1 MELRYHSGW
10 PQAYLH
16 FRKDDDPK
24 WTNPPGTKF
33 EKNTD
38 GTWSMK
44 LQAKTLEFVCN
55 NGSNDWD
62 KPRQGG
68 NYRIQGPGQYELCA
82 GEIKVSKAPEIVQE
96 SHPTVT
102 RSSSSSKLTAP
113 EPFQSKASMFR
124 AMSKSILGPVEAQEG
139 TGTETNGQ
147 AMMRAPSGNRLNRAP
162 SGMMVTSQEGPMKL
176 TYITGWEKPYLHC
189 CKDGGAW
196 TTSPGLPWI
205 AGTDGRFTLEVK
217 ASKLEFVCNNGG
229 SGWDKA
235 ASGGNYVIDAPGEYT
250 IKGGK
255 IKRTLPPPLPPRL
268 AVVNA
273 VGPSSVEIAW
283 NPPDDEDGMTGYR
296 IYQEGIAEKVAETE
310 VATRMATIGNL
321 KGATEYTFKIT
332 SVNEDGIE
340 SQPTSVDAKSG
351 SPGKPGPP
359 SFLHVTSHS
368 PTFIELAWGPPQDIG
383 GASVTAYHIFR
394 DGVAVDT
401 VIAKDVET
409 GENHKNLTWKDEAV
423 EAGGKYRYTVSAMHM
438 PDRTASQ
445 ADLRELLE
453 KRASHSLLEV
463 PEEDNEGPS
472 CEEVQAAAITPLK
485 MPKLGEQVTHVILQG
500 FNWWSCE
507 NKNGWYKV
515 LTSKVPDVK
524 AAGFDMIWL
533 PPPAKCVDLRG
544 YLPSVWYDL
553 NSYYGSQEDLKA
565 LGAALCEAGIA
576 PMMDTVINHRC
587 ASKQDGRGKY
597 TVFEQPDWGAW
608 AICRN
613 DNSGV
618 GEGANSTGELL
629 EYAPDI
635 DHTNPKIQKDVKEW
649 INWIFEEVGFCAL
662 RLDFVIGFS
671 PSFQEQYVR
680 AAGSP
685 FTVSEYWHG
694 DPQVLRNYVNASK
707 GAIAVFDFPVYYTL
721 KNCVRTNDFG
731 GLNWGGKPC
740 GIMGMDPVR
749 SCTFVENHDT
759 DHLEVV
765 GGPFGDNNQIV
776 RGYVYILTHPGTPTV
791 FWSDWS
797 DRGKSVQEQIN
808 KVTQIRFAKGLHCL
822 SKCTIAVSEGGLYA
836 AYVDGKS
843 GGIAMKLG
851 NREWSPNGKFKAA
864 AWGDGYCVWTRD

>member
-16 FRKDDDPK
+16 YRKDDEK
-24 WTNPPGTKF
+24 SWTDPPGKPMD
-33 EKNTD
+33 KSAD

-44 LQAKTLEFVCN
+44 LEAKSLEFVCN

-68 NYRIQGPGQYELCA
+68 NYRVQGAGGYELKA
-82 GEIKVSKAPEIVQE
+82 GMISTFQVVEE
-96 SHPTVT
+96 SRPTAAPTVT

-124 AMSKSILGPVEAQEG
+124 AMSKSILGPVEE
-139 TGTETNGQ
+139 TTNGD
-147 AMMRAPSGNRLNRAP
+147 AMTRTASGNRLSRGP
-162 SGMMVTSQEGPMKL
+162 SGMLLDTPLAAKQGPIKL
-176 TYITGWEKPYLHC
+176 TYFSGWPKPFIHC
-189 CKDGGAW
+189 CKDGGTW
-196 TTSPGLPWI
+196 TTPPGLPWTVE
-205 AGTDGRFTLEVK
+205 GSGRFSLEVQ
-217 ASKLEFVCNNGG
+217 AAKLEFVCNDGG

-235 ASGGNYVIDAPGEYT
+235 ATGGNYVIDTPGEYT
-250 IKGGK
+250 IKNGR

-273 VGPSSVEIAW
+273 VGPSSVELAW

-296 IYQEGIAEKVAETE
+296 IYQEAEKVAETN
-310 VATRMATIGNL
+310 VTTRVVTVSGL
-321 KGATEYTFKIT
+321 KGATDYTFKVT
-332 SVNEDGIE
+332 SVNEDGLE
-340 SQPTSVDAKSG
+340 SPATEVQAKTG
-351 SPGKPGPP
+351 QPGKPGPP
-359 SFLHVTSHS
+359 SFLHVTSYGTDHV
-368 PTFIELAWGPPQDIG
+368 ELAWSPPKDIG

-394 DGVAVDT
+394 DGLAVDT

-409 GENHKNLTWKDEAV
+409 GDNLKSLVWKDTDV
-423 EAGGKYRYTVSAMHM
+423 EAGAKYRYTISAMHM

-445 ADLRELLE
+445 ADLRALLE

-472 CEEVQAAAITPLK
+472 CEEVQAAAVVPLK

-515 LTSKVPDVK
+515 LKEKVPDFK
-524 AAGFDMIWL
+524 NAGFDMVWL
-533 PPPAKCVDLRG
+533 PPPAKCVDKRG

-553 NSYYGSQEDLKA
+553 NSYYGSQEDLIA
-565 LGAALCEAGIA
+565 LGHALTEAGIA

-587 ASKQDGRGKY
+587 ASKQDSKGKY
-597 TVFEQPDWGAW
+597 TVFEKPDWGAW

-618 GEGANSTGELL
+618 GEGAMSTGELL

-635 DHTNPKIQKDVKEW
+635 DHTNKKIQDDVKAW
-649 INWIFEEVGFCAL
+649 IKWIFEEVGFCTL

-694 DPQVLRNYVNASK
+694 DPQVLRNYINASK

-721 KNCVRTNDFG
+721 KNCVRSNDFG

-797 DRGKSVQEQIN
+797 DRGKHVQEQID
-808 KVTQIRFAKGLHCL
+808 KVVQIRFAKGLHCL
-822 SKCTIAVSEGGLYA
+822 SKCSIAVSEGGLYA

-851 NREWSPNGKFKAA
+851 NRDWKPNGNFKAA